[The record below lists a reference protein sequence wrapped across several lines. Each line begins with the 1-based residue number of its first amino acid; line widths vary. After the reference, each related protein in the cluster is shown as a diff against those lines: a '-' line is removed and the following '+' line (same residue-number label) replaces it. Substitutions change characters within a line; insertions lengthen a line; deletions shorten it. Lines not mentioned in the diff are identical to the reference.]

1 MTTKGHLKRVAS
13 AAGWAPVFLALVL
26 TAGCGEDKNVYQP
39 PPPPKVT
46 VARPEVRTVPEY
58 LDFTG
63 NTAAVETVK
72 LVARVEGYLEK
83 LHFQDG
89 QLVKKG
95 DLLFTIQRTQY
106 EAGVEQA
113 QGDVDAAKSKL
124 DYAERE
130 FKRYSGLFAKNAAAA
145 TDVDNWRFQRD
156 SAIAAL
162 YIADAALINAKL
174 DLSYTAVKAPFDG
187 RMGRHLIDPGNVVG
201 AGGEN
206 TVLAEINRIN
216 PIYVYFTINE
226 RDLLRV
232 REQNRG
238 QYKPGEQPKGRPL
251 TMGLANEDGYPH
263 RGELDFTAISVDPG
277 TGTLQVRGIFPNP
290 DFQILPGLFARVRGQ
305 IGETANA
312 LVVPAEA
319 VGFDQLGHY
328 VLTVDDKNVVQ
339 RKGVQTGPLLA
350 NNGRVVR
357 SGLSKDERVIVNG
370 LLRAIPGREVT
381 PETASAAPSPPNPA
395 G

>member
-1 MTTKGHLKRVAS
+1 MCRTAS
-13 AAGWAPVFLALVL
+13 AALWAPVFVAFVL

-46 VARPEVRTVPEY
+46 VAKPEVRSVPEY
-58 LDFTG
+58 LEFTG
-63 NTAAVETVK
+63 NTAAIETVK

-89 QLVKKG
+89 QRVKKG
-95 DLLFTIQRTQY
+95 DLLFTIQQTQY
-106 EAGVEQA
+106 DAGVEQA
-113 QGDVDAAKSKL
+113 QGKVEAAKSKL

-156 SAIAAL
+156 SAIAEL
-162 YIADAALINAKL
+162 DIAQASLINAKL
-174 DLSYTAVKAPFDG
+174 NLSYTTVRAPFDG
-187 RMGRHLIDPGNVVG
+187 RMGRHLVDPGNLVG
-201 AGGEN
+201 TGGEN
-206 TVLAEINRIN
+206 TQLAEINRID

-232 REQNRG
+232 REQNQAQVKTG
-238 QYKPGEQPKGRPL
+238 DQPKGKPL
-251 TMGLANEDGYPH
+251 SLGLVNEDGYPH
-263 RGELDFTAISVDPG
+263 KGGLDFTAISVDPG

-290 DFQILPGLFARVRGQ
+290 NFELLPGLFARVRGQ
-305 IGETANA
+305 IGETKDA

-319 VGFDQLGHY
+319 VGFDQLGNY
-328 VLTVDDKNVVQ
+328 VLTVDDKNVVA
-339 RKGVQTGPLLA
+339 RKTVETGPLFD
-350 NNGRVVR
+350 NGRVIR
-357 SGLSKDERVIVNG
+357 TGLSKDDRVIVNG

-381 PETASAAPSPPNPA
+381 PESASAKPSPPNQA

>member
-1 MTTKGHLKRVAS
+1 MKRIAS
-13 AAGWAPVFLALVL
+13 ATAWAPVFLALVL
-26 TAGCGEDKNVYQP
+26 TAGCGEDKNVYRP

-46 VARPEVRTVPEY
+46 VAKPEIRTVPEY
-58 LDFTG
+58 LEFTG
-63 NTAAVETVK
+63 NTAAIETVK

-95 DLLFTIQRTQY
+95 DLLFTIQQTQY
-106 EAGVEQA
+106 AASVEQA
-113 QGDVDAAKSKL
+113 QGDVEAAKSKL

-162 YIADAALINAKL
+162 DITQAALINAKL
-174 DLSYTAVKAPFDG
+174 NLSYTAVRAPFDG

-201 AGGEN
+201 AGGAN
-206 TVLAEINRIN
+206 TVLAEINRID

-251 TMGLANEDGYPH
+251 SMGLANEEGYPH
-263 RGELDFTAISVDPG
+263 EGELDFTAISVDPG
-277 TGTLQVRGIFPNP
+277 TGTLQVRGIFPNKN
-290 DFQILPGLFARVRGQ
+290 FQILPGLFARIRGQ

-312 LVVPAEA
+312 VVVPAEA
-319 VGFDQLGHY
+319 VGFDQQGHY

-339 RKGVQTGPLLA
+339 RKGVQIGPLFDNDRAIL
-350 NNGRVVR
+350 
-357 SGLSKDERVIVNG
+357 SGLNKDERVIVNG

-381 PETASAAPSPPNPA
+381 PETASASPSPPSPA